1 MSKVFKI
8 MKYYLNILILIIF
21 AVNFR
26 SIIKANTLKIAVLK
40 YGSVN
45 WEYNV
50 IKHHQLDKK
59 NNVKINKIEMTNK
72 DASAVAFLSKS
83 VDIFVTDW
91 IWVSKQRNKGN
102 LVSFLPYSSSA
113 GGLMVKKSDQIN
125 SFLDLKNKK
134 IGVAGG
140 SLDKSWLFLRAY
152 AIKKYEKDPLTF
164 FKTSFAAP
172 PLINGLLRNS
182 QLDAGYNYWNYTAR
196 LQALGYVELL
206 SLKDILPYIGIEGEL
221 PLIGYVFRDDFV
233 KKNEIVLK
241 GFINASNEARQI
253 LKTSNEEWQRISEM
267 TGANNQLMLEKIR
280 DGFRKGI
287 PSDNHQLMKKNIQS
301 AYDILS
307 RIGGEDLVGSS
318 SSLSPGTYWIE

>member
-1 MSKVFKI
+1 
-8 MKYYLNILILIIF
+8 MKYFFNILLTITFII
-21 AVNFR
+21 NFV
-26 SIIKANTLKIAVLK
+26 SVIKANSIKIAVLK

-45 WEYNV
+45 WEYDV
-50 IKHHQLDKK
+50 IKHHKLDQK
-59 NNVKINKIEMTNK
+59 NNIKIKKVEVTNK

-102 LVSFLPYSSSA
+102 LVSFYPYSNSA
-113 GGLMVKKSDQIN
+113 GGLMIKKGEKID

-164 FKTSFAAP
+164 FNTSFAAP
-172 PLINGLLRNS
+172 PLINGLLRNN

-196 LQALGYVELL
+196 LEALGYEEFLT
-206 SLKDILPYIGIEGEL
+206 LKDILPYIGIEGEL
-221 PLIGYVFRDDFV
+221 PLIGYVFREGFV
-233 KKNEIVLK
+233 QENEVTLK
-241 GFINASNEARQI
+241 GFIKASNEARKI
-253 LKTSNEEWQRISEM
+253 LKTSDNEWLRISEM
-267 TGANNQLMLEKIR
+267 TGAKNQVMLEKIR

-287 PSDNHQLMKKNIQS
+287 PSDNHQLMRKNIQH
-301 AYDILS
+301 AYKILS
-307 RIGGEDLVGSS
+307 QIGGEELVGSS
-318 SSLSPGTYWIE
+318 NSLAAGTYWNK

>member
-1 MSKVFKI
+1 
-8 MKYYLNILILIIF
+8 MKYFFHILLIITF
-21 AVNFR
+21 IINFV
-26 SIIKANTLKIAVLK
+26 SIIKANSIKIAVLK

-50 IKHHQLDKK
+50 IKHHKLDKK
-59 NNVKINKIEMTNK
+59 NNVKIQKVEVTNK

-102 LVSFLPYSSSA
+102 LVSFLPYSNSA
-113 GGLMVKKSDQIN
+113 GSLMIKKGEEIN

-172 PLINGLLRNS
+172 PLINGLLRNN

-196 LQALGYVELL
+196 LEALGYEKFLT
-206 SLKDILPYIGIEGEL
+206 LKDILPYIGIEGEL
-221 PLIGYVFRDDFV
+221 PLIGYVFREGFV
-233 KKNEIVLK
+233 QKNEETLH
-241 GFINASNEARQI
+241 GFIKASNEARKI
-253 LKTSNEEWQRISEM
+253 LKTSDNEWLRISEM
-267 TGANNQLMLEKIR
+267 TGAKNQLMLEKIR

-287 PSDNHQLMKKNIQS
+287 PSDNHQLMRKNIQH
-301 AYDILS
+301 AYKILS
-307 RIGGEDLVGSS
+307 QIGGEELLGSS
-318 SSLSPGTYWIE
+318 SSLASGTYWNK

>member
-1 MSKVFKI
+1 
-8 MKYYLNILILIIF
+8 MKYFFNILLTITFII
-21 AVNFR
+21 NFV
-26 SIIKANTLKIAVLK
+26 SVIKANSIKIAVLK

-50 IKHHQLDKK
+50 IKHHKLDKK
-59 NNVKINKIEMTNK
+59 NNIKIKKVEITNK

-102 LVSFLPYSSSA
+102 LVSFYPYSNSA
-113 GGLMVKKSDQIN
+113 GGLMIKKGEKIN

-152 AIKKYEKDPLTF
+152 AIKKYKKDPLTF
-164 FKTSFAAP
+164 FNTSFAAP
-172 PLINGLLRNS
+172 PLINGLLRNN

-196 LQALGYVELL
+196 LEALGYEEFLT
-206 SLKDILPYIGIEGEL
+206 LKDILPYIGIEGEL
-221 PLIGYVFRDDFV
+221 PLIGYVFREGFV
-233 KKNEIVLK
+233 QENEVTLK
-241 GFINASNEARQI
+241 GFIKASNEARKI
-253 LKTSNEEWQRISEM
+253 LKTSDNEWLRISEM
-267 TGANNQLMLEKIR
+267 TGAKNQLMLEKIR

-287 PSDNHQLMKKNIQS
+287 PSDNHQLMRKNIQH
-301 AYDILS
+301 AYKILS
-307 RIGGEDLVGSS
+307 QIGGEELVGSS
-318 SSLSPGTYWIE
+318 TSLASGTYWNK

>member
-1 MSKVFKI
+1 
-8 MKYYLNILILIIF
+8 MKYFFNILLTKTFII
-21 AVNFR
+21 NFV
-26 SIIKANTLKIAVLK
+26 SVIKANSIKIAVLK

-50 IKHHQLDKK
+50 IKHHKLDKK
-59 NNVKINKIEMTNK
+59 NNIKIKKVEITNK

-102 LVSFLPYSSSA
+102 LVSFYPYSNSA
-113 GGLMVKKSDQIN
+113 GGLMIKKGEKIN

-172 PLINGLLRNS
+172 PLINGLLRNN
-182 QLDAGYNYWNYTAR
+182 QLDAGFNYWNYTAR
-196 LQALGYVELL
+196 LEALGYEEFLT
-206 SLKDILPYIGIEGEL
+206 LKDILPYIGIEGEL
-221 PLIGYVFRDDFV
+221 PLIGYVFREGFV
-233 KKNEIVLK
+233 QKNEVTLN
-241 GFINASNEARQI
+241 GFIKASNEARKI
-253 LKTSNEEWQRISEM
+253 LKTSDNEWLRISEM
-267 TGANNQLMLEKIR
+267 TGAKNQLMLEKIR

-287 PSDNHQLMKKNIQS
+287 PSDNHQLMRKNIQH
-301 AYDILS
+301 AYKILS
-307 RIGGEDLVGSS
+307 QIGGEELVGSS
-318 SSLSPGTYWIE
+318 SSLASGTYWNK

>member
-1 MSKVFKI
+1 
-8 MKYYLNILILIIF
+8 MKYFFHILLVITFSI
-21 AVNFR
+21 NFV
-26 SIIKANTLKIAVLK
+26 SIIKANYIKIAVLK

-50 IKHHQLDKK
+50 IKHHKLDKK
-59 NNVKINKIEMTNK
+59 NNVKIQKVEVTNK

-102 LVSFLPYSSSA
+102 LVSFLPYSNSA
-113 GGLMVKKSDQIN
+113 GSLMIKKGEEIN

-172 PLINGLLRNS
+172 PLINGLLRNN
-182 QLDAGYNYWNYTAR
+182 QLDAAYNYWNYTAR
-196 LQALGYVELL
+196 LEALGYEEFLT
-206 SLKDILPYIGIEGEL
+206 LKDILPYIGIEGEL
-221 PLIGYVFRDDFV
+221 PLIGYVFREGFV
-233 KKNEIVLK
+233 QENEVTLK
-241 GFINASNEARQI
+241 GFIKASNEARKI
-253 LKTSNEEWQRISEM
+253 LKTSDNEWLRISEM
-267 TGANNQLMLEKIR
+267 TGAKNQLMLEKIR

-287 PSDNHQLMKKNIQS
+287 PSNNHQLMRKNIQH
-301 AYDILS
+301 AYKILS
-307 RIGGEDLVGSS
+307 QIGGEELVGSS
-318 SSLSPGTYWIE
+318 SSLASGTYWNK

>member
-1 MSKVFKI
+1 
-8 MKYYLNILILIIF
+8 MKYFFHILLIITF
-21 AVNFR
+21 IINFV
-26 SIIKANTLKIAVLK
+26 SIIKANSIKIAVLK

-50 IKHHQLDKK
+50 IKHHKLDKK
-59 NNVKINKIEMTNK
+59 NNVKIQKVEVTNK

-102 LVSFLPYSSSA
+102 LVSFLPYSNSA
-113 GGLMVKKSDQIN
+113 GSLMIKKGEEIN

-172 PLINGLLRNS
+172 PLINGLLRNN

-196 LQALGYVELL
+196 LEALGYEEFLT
-206 SLKDILPYIGIEGEL
+206 LKDILPYIGIEGEL
-221 PLIGYVFRDDFV
+221 PLIGYVFREGFV
-233 KKNEIVLK
+233 QKNEETLN
-241 GFINASNEARQI
+241 GFIKASNEARKI
-253 LKTSNEEWQRISEM
+253 LKTSDNEWLRISEM
-267 TGANNQLMLEKIR
+267 TGAKNQLMLEKIR

-287 PSDNHQLMKKNIQS
+287 PSDNHQLMRKNIQH
-301 AYDILS
+301 AYKILS
-307 RIGGEDLVGSS
+307 QIGGEELVGSS
-318 SSLSPGTYWIE
+318 SSLASGTYWNK

>member
-1 MSKVFKI
+1 
-8 MKYYLNILILIIF
+8 MKYFFHILLIITF
-21 AVNFR
+21 IINFV
-26 SIIKANTLKIAVLK
+26 SIIKANSIKIAVLK

-50 IKHHQLDKK
+50 IKHHKLDKK
-59 NNVKINKIEMTNK
+59 NNVKIQKVEVTNK

-102 LVSFLPYSSSA
+102 LVSFYPYSNSA
-113 GGLMVKKSDQIN
+113 GGLMIKKGEKIN

-172 PLINGLLRNS
+172 PLINGLLRNN

-196 LQALGYVELL
+196 LEALGYEEFLT
-206 SLKDILPYIGIEGEL
+206 LKDILPYIGIEGEL
-221 PLIGYVFRDDFV
+221 PLIGYVFREGFV
-233 KKNEIVLK
+233 QENEVTLK
-241 GFINASNEARQI
+241 GFIKASNEARKI
-253 LKTSNEEWQRISEM
+253 LKTSDNEWLRISEM
-267 TGANNQLMLEKIR
+267 TGAKNQLMLEKIR

-287 PSDNHQLMKKNIQS
+287 PSDNHQLMRKNIQH
-301 AYDILS
+301 AYKILS
-307 RIGGEDLVGSS
+307 QIGGEELVGSS
-318 SSLSPGTYWIE
+318 SSLASGTYWNK

>member
-1 MSKVFKI
+1 
-8 MKYYLNILILIIF
+8 MKYFFHILLIITF
-21 AVNFR
+21 IINFV
-26 SIIKANTLKIAVLK
+26 SIIKANSIKIAVLK

-50 IKHHQLDKK
+50 IKHHKLDKK
-59 NNVKINKIEMTNK
+59 NNVKIQKVEVTNK

-102 LVSFLPYSSSA
+102 LVSFLPYSNSA
-113 GGLMVKKSDQIN
+113 GSLMIKKGEEIN

-172 PLINGLLRNS
+172 PLINGLLRNN

-196 LQALGYVELL
+196 LEALGYEEFLT
-206 SLKDILPYIGIEGEL
+206 LKDILPYIGIEGEL
-221 PLIGYVFRDDFV
+221 PLIGYVFRESFV
-233 KKNEIVLK
+233 QQNKETLH
-241 GFINASNEARQI
+241 GFIKASNEARKI
-253 LKTSNEEWQRISEM
+253 LKTSDNEWLRISEM
-267 TGANNQLMLEKIR
+267 TGAKNQLMLEKIR

-287 PSDNHQLMKKNIQS
+287 PSDNHQLMRKNIQH
-301 AYDILS
+301 AYKILS
-307 RIGGEDLVGSS
+307 QIGGEELVGSS
-318 SSLSPGTYWIE
+318 SSLASGTYWNK

>member
-1 MSKVFKI
+1 
-8 MKYYLNILILIIF
+8 MKYFFHILLIITF
-21 AVNFR
+21 IINFV
-26 SIIKANTLKIAVLK
+26 SIIKANSIKIAVLK

-50 IKHHQLDKK
+50 IKHHKLDKK
-59 NNVKINKIEMTNK
+59 NNIKIKKVEITNK

-102 LVSFLPYSSSA
+102 LVSFYPYSNSA
-113 GGLMVKKSDQIN
+113 GGLMIKKGEKIN

-152 AIKKYEKDPLTF
+152 AIKKYKKDPLTF
-164 FKTSFAAP
+164 FNTSFAAP
-172 PLINGLLRNS
+172 PLINGLLRNN

-196 LQALGYVELL
+196 LEALGYEEFLT
-206 SLKDILPYIGIEGEL
+206 LKDILPYIGIEGEL
-221 PLIGYVFRDDFV
+221 PLIGYVFREGFV
-233 KKNEIVLK
+233 KENELTLK
-241 GFINASNEARQI
+241 GFIKASNEARKI
-253 LKTSNEEWQRISEM
+253 LKTSDNEWLRISEM
-267 TGANNQLMLEKIR
+267 TGAKNQLMLEKIR

-287 PSDNHQLMKKNIQS
+287 PSDNHQLMRKNIQH
-301 AYDILS
+301 AYKILS
-307 RIGGEDLVGSS
+307 QIGGEELVGSS
-318 SSLSPGTYWIE
+318 SSLAAGTYWNK

>member
-1 MSKVFKI
+1 
-8 MKYYLNILILIIF
+8 MKYFFNILLTITFII
-21 AVNFR
+21 NFV
-26 SIIKANTLKIAVLK
+26 SVIKANSIKIAVLK

-50 IKHHQLDKK
+50 IKHHKLDKK
-59 NNVKINKIEMTNK
+59 NNIKIKKVEITNK

-102 LVSFLPYSSSA
+102 LVSFYPYSNSA
-113 GGLMVKKSDQIN
+113 GGLMIKKGEKIN

-164 FKTSFAAP
+164 FNTSFAAP
-172 PLINGLLRNS
+172 PLINGLLRNN

-196 LQALGYVELL
+196 LEALGYEEFLT
-206 SLKDILPYIGIEGEL
+206 LKDILPYIGIEGEL
-221 PLIGYVFRDDFV
+221 PLIGYVFREGFV
-233 KKNEIVLK
+233 QKNEETLN
-241 GFINASNEARQI
+241 GFIKASNEARKI
-253 LKTSNEEWQRISEM
+253 LKTSDNEWLRISEM
-267 TGANNQLMLEKIR
+267 TGAKNQVMLEKIR

-287 PSDNHQLMKKNIQS
+287 PSDNHQLMRKNIQH
-301 AYDILS
+301 AYKILS
-307 RIGGEDLVGSS
+307 QIGGEELVGSS
-318 SSLSPGTYWIE
+318 SSLAAGTYWNK

>member
-1 MSKVFKI
+1 
-8 MKYYLNILILIIF
+8 MKYYRNILLLIIIT
-21 AVNFR
+21 VNFN
-26 SIIKANTLKIAVLK
+26 SLVEADILKIAVLK

-59 NNVKINKIEMTNK
+59 NNVKIQKIEVTNK

-113 GGLMVKKSDQIN
+113 GALMVKKSEQIN

-206 SLKDILPYIGIEGEL
+206 TLKDILPYIGIEGEL
-221 PLIGYVFRDDFV
+221 PLIGYVFREDFV
-233 KKNEIVLK
+233 QNNKIALN

-253 LKTSNEEWQRISEM
+253 LKTSNEEWQRIFEM

-287 PSDNHQLMKKNIQS
+287 PSDNHQLMKKNIQN

-318 SSLSPGTYWIE
+318 SSLSPGTYWIK

>member
-1 MSKVFKI
+1 
-8 MKYYLNILILIIF
+8 MKYFFNILLTITFII
-21 AVNFR
+21 NFV
-26 SIIKANTLKIAVLK
+26 SVIKANSIKIAVLK

-50 IKHHQLDKK
+50 IKHHKLDKK
-59 NNVKINKIEMTNK
+59 NNIKIKKVEITNK

-102 LVSFLPYSSSA
+102 LVSFYPYSNSA
-113 GGLMVKKSDQIN
+113 GGLMIKKGEKIN

-152 AIKKYEKDPLTF
+152 AIKKYKKDPLTF
-164 FKTSFAAP
+164 FNTSFAAP
-172 PLINGLLRNS
+172 PLINGLLRNN

-196 LQALGYVELL
+196 LEALGYEEFLT
-206 SLKDILPYIGIEGEL
+206 LKDILPYIGIEGEL
-221 PLIGYVFRDDFV
+221 PLIGYVFREGFV
-233 KKNEIVLK
+233 QENEVTLK
-241 GFINASNEARQI
+241 GFIKASNEARKI
-253 LKTSNEEWQRISEM
+253 LKTSDNEWLRISEM
-267 TGANNQLMLEKIR
+267 TGAKNQLMLEKIR

-287 PSDNHQLMKKNIQS
+287 PSDNHQLMRKNIQH
-301 AYDILS
+301 AYEILS
-307 RIGGEDLVGSS
+307 QIGGEELVGSS
-318 SSLSPGTYWIE
+318 SALAAGTYWNK

>member
-1 MSKVFKI
+1 
-8 MKYYLNILILIIF
+8 MKYFFNILLTITFFI
-21 AVNFR
+21 NFV
-26 SIIKANTLKIAVLK
+26 SVIKANSIKIAVLK

-50 IKHHQLDKK
+50 IKHHNLDKK
-59 NNVKINKIEMTNK
+59 NNIKIKKVEITNK

-102 LVSFLPYSSSA
+102 LVSFYPYSNSA
-113 GGLMVKKSDQIN
+113 GGLMIKKGEKID

-172 PLINGLLRNS
+172 PLINGLLRNG

-196 LQALGYVELL
+196 LEALGYEEFLT
-206 SLKDILPYIGIEGEL
+206 LKDILPYIGIEGEL
-221 PLIGYVFRDDFV
+221 PLIGYVFRESFV
-233 KKNEIVLK
+233 QQSKETLH
-241 GFINASNEARQI
+241 GFIKASNEARKI
-253 LKTSNEEWQRISEM
+253 LKTSDNEWLRISEM
-267 TGANNQLMLEKIR
+267 TGAKNQLMLEKIR

-287 PSDNHQLMKKNIQS
+287 PSDNHQLMRKNIQH
-301 AYDILS
+301 AYEILS
-307 RIGGEDLVGSS
+307 QIGGEELVGSS
-318 SSLSPGTYWIE
+318 SSLASGTYWNK

>member
-1 MSKVFKI
+1 MN
-8 MKYYLNILILIIF
+8 YYLNTLLLIIF
-21 AVNFR
+21 TVSF
-26 SIIKANTLKIAVLK
+26 SSLIEANTLKIAVLK

-45 WEYNV
+45 WEFNV

-59 NNVKINKIEMTNK
+59 NNVKIQKIEVTNK

-113 GGLMVKKSDQIN
+113 GGLMVKKSEQIN

-140 SLDKSWLFLRAY
+140 SLDKSWLFFRAY
-152 AIKKYEKDPLTF
+152 AIKKYNKDPLTF

-172 PLINGLLRNS
+172 PLINGLLRND
-182 QLDAGYNYWNYTAR
+182 QLDAAYNYWNYTAR
-196 LQALGYVELL
+196 LQALGYSEFITLR
-206 SLKDILPYIGIEGEL
+206 DILPYIGIQGEL
-221 PLIGYVFRDDFV
+221 PLIGYVFREDFV
-233 KKNEIVLK
+233 KKNEIALN
-241 GFINASNEARQI
+241 GFINASNEARQV
-253 LKTSNEEWQRISEM
+253 LKTSNEEWERISEM
-267 TGANNQLMLEKIR
+267 TGADNQLMLEKIR
-280 DGFRKGI
+280 EGFRKGI
-287 PSDNHQLMKKNIQS
+287 PSDNHQLMKKNIQN

-318 SSLSPGTYWIE
+318 SSLSPGTYWIK

>member
-1 MSKVFKI
+1 MFT
-8 MKYYLNILILIIF
+8 
-21 AVNFR
+21 VNF
-26 SIIKANTLKIAVLK
+26 SSLIKANTLKIAVLK

-59 NNVKINKIEMTNK
+59 NNVKIQKIELTNK

-113 GGLMVKKSDQIN
+113 GGLMIKKSEQIK

-140 SLDKSWLFLRAY
+140 SLDKSWLFFRAY
-152 AIKKYEKDPLTF
+152 AIKKYKKDPLTF
-164 FKTSFAAP
+164 FKISFAAP
-172 PLINGLLRNS
+172 PLINGLLRNA

-206 SLKDILPYIGIEGEL
+206 SLKDILPYIGIKGEL
-221 PLIGYVFRDDFV
+221 PLIGYVFREEFLQ
-233 KKNEIVLK
+233 KNERALN
-241 GFINASNEARQI
+241 GFINASNEARQV

-280 DGFRKGI
+280 DSFRKGI
-287 PSDNHQLMKKNIQS
+287 PSDNHQLMKKNIQN

-318 SSLSPGTYWIE
+318 SSLSPGTYWIK

>member
-1 MSKVFKI
+1 
-8 MKYYLNILILIIF
+8 MKYFFNILLAITFIINS
-21 AVNFR
+21 V
-26 SIIKANTLKIAVLK
+26 SVIKANSIKIAVLK

-50 IKHHQLDKK
+50 IKHHKLNKK
-59 NNVKINKIEMTNK
+59 NNIKIKKVEITNK

-102 LVSFLPYSSSA
+102 LVSFYPYSNSA
-113 GGLMVKKSDQIN
+113 GGLMIKKGEKIN

-152 AIKKYEKDPLTF
+152 AIKKYKKDPLTF
-164 FKTSFAAP
+164 FNTSFAAP
-172 PLINGLLRNS
+172 PLINGLLRNN

-196 LQALGYVELL
+196 LEALGYEEFLT
-206 SLKDILPYIGIEGEL
+206 LKDILPYIGIEGEL
-221 PLIGYVFRDDFV
+221 PLIGYVFREGFV
-233 KKNEIVLK
+233 QENEVTLK
-241 GFINASNEARQI
+241 GFIKASNEARKI
-253 LKTSNEEWQRISEM
+253 LKTSDNEWLRISEM
-267 TGANNQLMLEKIR
+267 TGAKNQLMLEKIR

-287 PSDNHQLMKKNIQS
+287 PSDNHQLMRKNIQH
-301 AYDILS
+301 AYEILS
-307 RIGGEDLVGSS
+307 QIGGEELVGSS
-318 SSLSPGTYWIE
+318 SSLAAGTYWNK

>member
-1 MSKVFKI
+1 
-8 MKYYLNILILIIF
+8 MKYFFNILLTITFFI
-21 AVNFR
+21 NFV
-26 SIIKANTLKIAVLK
+26 SVIKANSIKIAVLK

-50 IKHHQLDKK
+50 IKHHKLDKK
-59 NNVKINKIEMTNK
+59 NNIKIKKVEITNK

-102 LVSFLPYSSSA
+102 LVSFYPYSNSA
-113 GGLMVKKSDQIN
+113 GGLMIKKGEKID

-152 AIKKYEKDPLTF
+152 AIKKYKKDPLTF
-164 FKTSFAAP
+164 FNTSFAAP
-172 PLINGLLRNS
+172 PLINGLLRNN

-196 LQALGYVELL
+196 LEALGYEEFLT
-206 SLKDILPYIGIEGEL
+206 LKDILPYIGIEGEL
-221 PLIGYVFRDDFV
+221 PLIGYVFREGFV
-233 KKNEIVLK
+233 QENEVTLK
-241 GFINASNEARQI
+241 GFIKASNEARKI
-253 LKTSNEEWQRISEM
+253 LKTSDNEWLRISEM
-267 TGANNQLMLEKIR
+267 TGAKNQLMLEKIR

-287 PSDNHQLMKKNIQS
+287 PSDNHQLMSKNIQH
-301 AYDILS
+301 AYKILS
-307 RIGGEDLVGSS
+307 QIGGEELVGSS
-318 SSLSPGTYWIE
+318 SSLASGTYWNK

>member
-1 MSKVFKI
+1 MN
-8 MKYYLNILILIIF
+8 YYRNILLLITIT
-21 AVNFR
+21 VNF
-26 SIIKANTLKIAVLK
+26 NTLAVADILKIAVLK

-59 NNVKINKIEMTNK
+59 NNVKIQKIEVTNK

-102 LVSFLPYSSSA
+102 LVSFLPYSNSA
-113 GGLMVKKSDQIN
+113 GALMVKKSEQIN

-164 FKTSFAAP
+164 FKISFAAP

-206 SLKDILPYIGIEGEL
+206 TLKDILPYIGIEGEL
-221 PLIGYVFRDDFV
+221 PLIGYVFREDFV
-233 KKNEIVLK
+233 QNNKIALN

-253 LKTSNEEWQRISEM
+253 LKTSNEEWQRIFEM

-287 PSDNHQLMKKNIQS
+287 PSDNHQLMKKNIQN
-301 AYDILS
+301 AYGILS

-318 SSLSPGTYWIE
+318 SSLSPGTYWIK

>member
-1 MSKVFKI
+1 
-8 MKYYLNILILIIF
+8 MKYLFHLLLIITF
-21 AVNFR
+21 IFNSV
-26 SIIKANTLKIAVLK
+26 SVIKANSIKIAVLK

-50 IKHHQLDKK
+50 IKHHKLDKK
-59 NNVKINKIEMTNK
+59 NNIKIKKVEITNK

-102 LVSFLPYSSSA
+102 LVSFYPYSNSA
-113 GGLMVKKSDQIN
+113 GGLMIKKGEKIN

-172 PLINGLLRNS
+172 PLINGLLRNN

-196 LQALGYVELL
+196 LEALGYEKFLT
-206 SLKDILPYIGIEGEL
+206 LKDILPYIGIEGEL
-221 PLIGYVFRDDFV
+221 PLIGYVFREGFV
-233 KKNEIVLK
+233 KENELTLK
-241 GFINASNEARQI
+241 GFIKASNEARNI
-253 LKTSNEEWQRISEM
+253 LKTSDNEWLRIYEM
-267 TGANNQLMLEKIR
+267 TGAKNQLMLEKIR

-287 PSDNHQLMKKNIQS
+287 PSDNHQLMRKNIQH
-301 AYDILS
+301 AYEILS
-307 RIGGEDLVGSS
+307 QIGGEELVGSS
-318 SSLSPGTYWIE
+318 NSLAAGTYWNK

>member
-1 MSKVFKI
+1 
-8 MKYYLNILILIIF
+8 MKYFFYILLTITFVI
-21 AVNFR
+21 NFV
-26 SIIKANTLKIAVLK
+26 SIIKANSIKIAVLK

-50 IKHHQLDKK
+50 IKHHKLDKK
-59 NNVKINKIEMTNK
+59 NNIKIKKVEITNK

-102 LVSFLPYSSSA
+102 LVSFYPYSNSA
-113 GGLMVKKSDQIN
+113 GGLMIKKGEKIN

-152 AIKKYEKDPLTF
+152 AIKKYKKDPLTF
-164 FKTSFAAP
+164 FNTSFAAP
-172 PLINGLLRNS
+172 PLINGLLRNN

-196 LQALGYVELL
+196 LEALGYEEFLT
-206 SLKDILPYIGIEGEL
+206 LKDILPYIGIEGEL
-221 PLIGYVFRDDFV
+221 PLIGYVFREGFV
-233 KKNEIVLK
+233 QENEVTLK
-241 GFINASNEARQI
+241 GFIKASNEARKI
-253 LKTSNEEWQRISEM
+253 LKTSDNEWLRISEM
-267 TGANNQLMLEKIR
+267 TGAKNQLMLEKIR

-287 PSDNHQLMKKNIQS
+287 PSDNHQLMRKNIQH
-301 AYDILS
+301 AYKILS
-307 RIGGEDLVGSS
+307 QIGGEELVGSS
-318 SSLSPGTYWIE
+318 SSLASGTYWNK

>member
-1 MSKVFKI
+1 
-8 MKYYLNILILIIF
+8 MKYFFNILLTITFVI
-21 AVNFR
+21 NFV
-26 SIIKANTLKIAVLK
+26 SVIKANSIKIAVLK

-50 IKHHQLDKK
+50 IKHHKLDKK
-59 NNVKINKIEMTNK
+59 NNIKIKKVEVTNK

-102 LVSFLPYSSSA
+102 LVSFYPYSNSA
-113 GGLMVKKSDQIN
+113 GGLMLKKGEKIN

-152 AIKKYEKDPLTF
+152 AIKKYERDPLTF

-172 PLINGLLRNS
+172 PLINGLLRNN

-196 LQALGYVELL
+196 LEAQGYEEFLT
-206 SLKDILPYIGIEGEL
+206 LKDILPYIGIEGEL
-221 PLIGYVFRDDFV
+221 PLIGYVFREGFV
-233 KKNEIVLK
+233 QDNKVTLN
-241 GFINASNEARQI
+241 GFIKASNEARKI
-253 LKTSNEEWQRISEM
+253 LKTSDNEWLRISEM
-267 TGANNQLMLEKIR
+267 TGAKNQLMLEKIR

-287 PSDNHQLMKKNIQS
+287 PSDNHQLMRKNIQH
-301 AYDILS
+301 AYKILS
-307 RIGGEDLVGSS
+307 QIGGEELVGSS
-318 SSLSPGTYWIE
+318 SSLASGTYWNK

>member
-1 MSKVFKI
+1 
-8 MKYYLNILILIIF
+8 MKYFFNILLTITFFI
-21 AVNFR
+21 NFV
-26 SIIKANTLKIAVLK
+26 SVIKANSIKIAVLK

-50 IKHHQLDKK
+50 IKHHKLDKK
-59 NNVKINKIEMTNK
+59 NNIKIKKVEITNK

-102 LVSFLPYSSSA
+102 LVSFLPYSNSA
-113 GGLMVKKSDQIN
+113 GSLMIKKGEEIN

-152 AIKKYEKDPLTF
+152 AIKKYKKDPLTF
-164 FKTSFAAP
+164 FNTSFAAP
-172 PLINGLLRNS
+172 PLINGLLRNN

-196 LQALGYVELL
+196 LEALGYEEFLT
-206 SLKDILPYIGIEGEL
+206 LKDILPYIGIEGEL
-221 PLIGYVFRDDFV
+221 PLIGYVFREGFV
-233 KKNEIVLK
+233 QENEVTLK
-241 GFINASNEARQI
+241 GFIKASNEARKI
-253 LKTSNEEWQRISEM
+253 LKTSDNEWLRISEM
-267 TGANNQLMLEKIR
+267 TGAKNQLMLEKIR

-287 PSDNHQLMKKNIQS
+287 PSDNHQLMRKNIQH
-301 AYDILS
+301 AYKILS
-307 RIGGEDLVGSS
+307 QIGGEELVGSS
-318 SSLSPGTYWIE
+318 SSLASGTYWNK

>member
-1 MSKVFKI
+1 
-8 MKYYLNILILIIF
+8 MKYFFYILLTITFII
-21 AVNFR
+21 NFV
-26 SIIKANTLKIAVLK
+26 SIIKANSIKIAVLK

-50 IKHHQLDKK
+50 IKHHKLDKK
-59 NNVKINKIEMTNK
+59 NNIKIKKVEITNK

-102 LVSFLPYSSSA
+102 LVSFYPYSNSA
-113 GGLMVKKSDQIN
+113 GGLMIKKGEKIN

-172 PLINGLLRNS
+172 PLINGLLRNN

-196 LQALGYVELL
+196 LEALGYEEFLT
-206 SLKDILPYIGIEGEL
+206 LKDILPYIGIEGEL
-221 PLIGYVFRDDFV
+221 PLIGYVFREGFV
-233 KKNEIVLK
+233 QENEVTLK
-241 GFINASNEARQI
+241 GFIKASNEARKI
-253 LKTSNEEWQRISEM
+253 LKTSDNEWLRISEM
-267 TGANNQLMLEKIR
+267 TGAKNQLMLEKIR

-287 PSDNHQLMKKNIQS
+287 PSDNHQLMRKNIQH
-301 AYDILS
+301 AYKILS
-307 RIGGEDLVGSS
+307 QIGGEELVGSS
-318 SSLSPGTYWIE
+318 SSLASGTYWNK

>member
-1 MSKVFKI
+1 
-8 MKYYLNILILIIF
+8 MKYFFNILLTITFII
-21 AVNFR
+21 NFV
-26 SIIKANTLKIAVLK
+26 SVIKANSIKIAVLK

-50 IKHHQLDKK
+50 IKHHKLDKK
-59 NNVKINKIEMTNK
+59 NNIKIKKVEITNK

-102 LVSFLPYSSSA
+102 LVSFYPYSNSA
-113 GGLMVKKSDQIN
+113 GGLMIKKGEKIN

-152 AIKKYEKDPLTF
+152 AIKKYKKDPLTF
-164 FKTSFAAP
+164 FNTSFAAP
-172 PLINGLLRNS
+172 PLINGLLRNN

-196 LQALGYVELL
+196 LEALGYEEFLT
-206 SLKDILPYIGIEGEL
+206 LKDIFPYIGIEGEL
-221 PLIGYVFRDDFV
+221 PLIGYVFREGFV
-233 KKNEIVLK
+233 QENEVTLK
-241 GFINASNEARQI
+241 GFIKASNEARKI
-253 LKTSNEEWQRISEM
+253 LKISDNEWLRISEM
-267 TGANNQLMLEKIR
+267 TGAKNQLMLEKIR

-287 PSDNHQLMKKNIQS
+287 PSDNHQLMRKNIQN
-301 AYDILS
+301 AYEILS
-307 RIGGEDLVGSS
+307 QIGGEELVGSS
-318 SSLSPGTYWIE
+318 SSLASGTYWNK

>member
-1 MSKVFKI
+1 
-8 MKYYLNILILIIF
+8 MKYFFNILLTITFFI
-21 AVNFR
+21 NFV
-26 SIIKANTLKIAVLK
+26 SVIKANSIKIAVLK

-45 WEYNV
+45 WEYDV
-50 IKHHQLDKK
+50 IKHHKLDKK
-59 NNVKINKIEMTNK
+59 NNIKIQKVEVTNK

-102 LVSFLPYSSSA
+102 LVSFLPYSNSA
-113 GGLMVKKSDQIN
+113 GSLMIKKGEEIN

-172 PLINGLLRNS
+172 PLINGLLRNN

-196 LQALGYVELL
+196 LEALGYEEFLT
-206 SLKDILPYIGIEGEL
+206 LKDILPYIGIEGEL
-221 PLIGYVFRDDFV
+221 PLIGYVFREGFV
-233 KKNEIVLK
+233 QENEVTLK
-241 GFINASNEARQI
+241 GFIKASNEARKI
-253 LKTSNEEWQRISEM
+253 LKTSDNEWLRISEM
-267 TGANNQLMLEKIR
+267 TGAKNQLMLEKIR

-287 PSDNHQLMKKNIQS
+287 PSDNHQLMRKNIQH
-301 AYDILS
+301 AYKILS
-307 RIGGEDLVGSS
+307 QIGGEELVGSS
-318 SSLSPGTYWIE
+318 SSLASGTYWNK

>member
-1 MSKVFKI
+1 
-8 MKYYLNILILIIF
+8 MKYFFNILLAITFII
-21 AVNFR
+21 NFV
-26 SIIKANTLKIAVLK
+26 SVIKANSIKIAVLK

-50 IKHHQLDKK
+50 IKHHKLDKK
-59 NNVKINKIEMTNK
+59 NNIKIKKVEITNK

-102 LVSFLPYSSSA
+102 LVSFYPYSNSA
-113 GGLMVKKSDQIN
+113 GGLMIKKGEKIN

-152 AIKKYEKDPLTF
+152 AIKKYKKDPLTF
-164 FKTSFAAP
+164 FNTSFAAP
-172 PLINGLLRNS
+172 PLINGLLRNN

-196 LQALGYVELL
+196 LEALGYEEFLT
-206 SLKDILPYIGIEGEL
+206 LKDILPYIGIEGEL
-221 PLIGYVFRDDFV
+221 PLIGYVFREGFV
-233 KKNEIVLK
+233 QENDLTLK
-241 GFINASNEARQI
+241 GFIKASNEARKI
-253 LKTSNEEWQRISEM
+253 LKTSDNEWLRISEM
-267 TGANNQLMLEKIR
+267 TGAKNQLMLEKIR

-287 PSDNHQLMKKNIQS
+287 PSDNHQLMRKNIQH
-301 AYDILS
+301 AYKILS
-307 RIGGEDLVGSS
+307 QIGGEELVGSS
-318 SSLSPGTYWIE
+318 SSLAAGTYWNK

>member
-1 MSKVFKI
+1 
-8 MKYYLNILILIIF
+8 MKYFFNILLTITFII
-21 AVNFR
+21 NFV
-26 SIIKANTLKIAVLK
+26 SVIKANSIKIAVLK

-50 IKHHQLDKK
+50 IKHHKLDKK
-59 NNVKINKIEMTNK
+59 NNIKIKKVEITNK

-102 LVSFLPYSSSA
+102 LVSFYPYSNSA
-113 GGLMVKKSDQIN
+113 GGLMIKKGEKIN

-152 AIKKYEKDPLTF
+152 AIKKYKKDPLTF
-164 FKTSFAAP
+164 FNTSFAAP
-172 PLINGLLRNS
+172 PLINGLLRNN

-196 LQALGYVELL
+196 LEALGYEKFLT
-206 SLKDILPYIGIEGEL
+206 LKDILPYIGIEGEL
-221 PLIGYVFRDDFV
+221 PLIGYVFREGFV
-233 KKNEIVLK
+233 KENELTLK
-241 GFINASNEARQI
+241 GFIKASNEARKI
-253 LKTSNEEWQRISEM
+253 LKTSDNEWLRISEM
-267 TGANNQLMLEKIR
+267 TGAKNQVMLEKIR

-287 PSDNHQLMKKNIQS
+287 PSDNHQLMIKNIQH
-301 AYDILS
+301 AYEILS
-307 RIGGEDLVGSS
+307 QIGGEELVGSS
-318 SSLSPGTYWIE
+318 SSLAAGTYWNK